1 MDISGMLTYA
11 LIAAAAA
18 CELAASWREDMEWRA
33 RFKPFIVLTILFRYL
48 LAASPVRGMF
58 VAALIFCLLGD
69 LLLIPRKTYYA
80 GGAAFA
86 LAHVMF
92 AITYISLSTAGFGG
106 ITAFVLLPAAIYAA
120 NAYFITARLRSH
132 VHRNVVR
139 VSICYLATVSV
150 MSAAAF
156 ALALSLGSA
165 AGWLIFAGSVF
176 FVASDS
182 VLLIRNYRKDIVIP
196 KVYFLV
202 MLTYIIA
209 LVLMTAGMIGV
220 D

>member
-1 MDISGMLTYA
+1 MDNSGIITLA
-11 LIAAAAA
+11 LITAAAA
-18 CELAASWREDMEWRA
+18 CELVASWREDMKWRA

-48 LAASPVRGMF
+48 LAATEVRGMF
-58 VAALIFCLLGD
+58 VAALIFCELGD

-92 AITYISLSTAGFGG
+92 ALTYLNTARAL
-106 ITAFVLLPAAIYAA
+106 TALALLPAAVYAA
-120 NAYFITARLRSH
+120 NAVFITARLRSH
-132 VHRNVVR
+132 VHQNVVR

-150 MSAAAF
+150 MSVAAF
-156 ALALSLGSA
+156 ALALARGGL
-165 AGWLIFAGSVF
+165 AGWLVYIGSLF

-182 VLLIRNYRKDIVIP
+182 VLLIRNYRKDIHIP
-196 KVYFLV
+196 RVYFVV

-209 LVLMTAGMIGV
+209 LVLMTAGMICIG
-220 D
+220 

>member
-1 MDISGMLTYA
+1 MDISGIFA
-11 LIAAAAA
+11 LALLAGAVI
-18 CELAASWREDMEWRA
+18 CELAASWREDMKWRA

-69 LLLIPRKTYYA
+69 LLLIPRRTYYA
-80 GGAAFA
+80 GGVAFA

-92 AITYISLSTAGFGG
+92 ALTYINIARAGG
-106 ITAFVLLPAAIYAA
+106 ITALALLPAALYAA

-139 VSICYLATVSV
+139 VSICYLATVSL
-150 MSAAAF
+150 MSVSAF

-176 FVASDS
+176 FVTSDS

-196 KVYFLV
+196 KVYFIV

-209 LVLMTAGMIGV
+209 LVLMTAGMIRLG
-220 D
+220 